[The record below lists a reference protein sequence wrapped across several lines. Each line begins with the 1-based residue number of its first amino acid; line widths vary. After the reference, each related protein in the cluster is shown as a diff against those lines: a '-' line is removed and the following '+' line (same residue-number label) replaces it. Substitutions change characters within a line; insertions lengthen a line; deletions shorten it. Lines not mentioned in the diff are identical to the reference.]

1 VHEVFAPKPEEI
13 AYAREVISAIQRARE
28 MGTGVISLGGK
39 MVDAP
44 VVQRALRVIRT
55 AHAQGLVDDVPGEEV
70 LRG

>member
-1 VHEVFAPKPEEI
+1 MIE
-13 AYAREVISAIQRARE
+13 AIQRARE

-44 VVQRALRVIRT
+44 VVKRALRVIRT
-55 AHAQGLVDDVPGEEV
+55 AHAQGLVDELPGDEV